1 MLYVAMGTFRPPF
14 WNKGKPLSGP
24 PLAPIHVQ
32 PFSLSGAPVDTGRE
46 QAKRVVRNGKKETTT
61 SPLCWTAGVNT
72 VVSDQ
77 DQEPIRIWILTCW
90 WFLTVGILP
99 GSWRAY
105 HELSRGGWWFRDPV
119 ENASFMPRVFA
130 TARTFSIRF
139 VLLAPI
145 HSFATDDTRGIFL
158 WWFFLLMTGI
168 SMILFYQM
176 KQQAS
181 SQQLAAGFRPAM
193 RQIASGG
200 HCGVAECRAV
210 RPYNV

>member
-24 PLAPIHVQ
+24 PLAPIRVQ
-32 PFSLSGAPVDTGRE
+32 PFSLSGALVDTGRE

-61 SPLCWTAGVNT
+61 SPLCWTAGVG
-72 VVSDQ
+72 V
-77 DQEPIRIWILTCW
+77 
-90 WFLTVGILP
+90 
-99 GSWRAY
+99 A
-105 HELSRGGWWFRDPV
+105 
-119 ENASFMPRVFA
+119 A

-210 RPYNV
+210 RPYSV